1 MTQDDVNAKV
11 FICRGAEDQEYNKLL
26 EAFRLGAEFRE
37 GRLIVVAEKKVA
49 GGYADAS
56 GTAKPKA

>member
-37 GRLIVVAEKKVA
+37 GRLIVVAEKKVT

>member
-1 MTQDDVNAKV
+1 VTQDDVNAKV

-37 GRLIVVAEKKVA
+37 GRLIVVAEKKV
-49 GGYADAS
+49 YADPS